1 MGGPV
6 TEFMQRRAVKIG
18 GGEEA
23 AARRQ
28 ADEIF
33 AQMIESLTA
42 CFADGRAAATD
53 KSLGFGVLVGFGIDA
68 GRRRDMG
75 RKSLALLHIEDG
87 EALQERHGRRIV
99 TAFLGALAFAFGHK
113 AVGKTDG
120 RAAFAFADMPAKAQG
135 LAKGQPFLIGK
146 TAPDHGVPQDQDIDA
161 GIKFAARGAARH
173 AQRGRAA
180 GPWAHPWDHAL
191 FHFRDDA
198 GCYFVIQGNAALAA
212 SLVIGVWAH
221 GYPPA
226 RKNPHPSPGKRG
238 GRRNATGRPAIE
250 AGCTLKGPRARVTR
264 GDGAVAKRR
273 TGEAGCDPPGRA
285 YKGAPPTPIFRG
297 SAQTKPAADRPPSFQ
312 FAVAIVTRMGRD
324 RHGRARRGL

>member
-1 MGGPV
+1 
-6 TEFMQRRAVKIG
+6 
-18 GGEEA
+18 
-23 AARRQ
+23 
-28 ADEIF
+28 
-33 AQMIESLTA
+33 
-42 CFADGRAAATD
+42 
-53 KSLGFGVLVGFGIDA
+53 
-68 GRRRDMG
+68 
-75 RKSLALLHIEDG
+75 
-87 EALQERHGRRIV
+87 
-99 TAFLGALAFAFGHK
+99 AFLGPLAFAFGHK
-113 AVGKTDG
+113 AIGKTDG

-146 TAPDHGVPQDQDIDA
+146 AAPDHGVPQDQDIDA
-161 GIKFAARGAARH
+161 GIIFAARGAARD
-173 AQRGRAA
+173 AQTGRPGGA
-180 GPWAHPWDHAL
+180 WAHPWDHAL
-191 FHFRDDA
+191 VHFRDDA
-198 GCYFVIQGNAALAA
+198 GGYFVIQGNAALAA

-297 SAQTKPAADRPPSFQ
+297 PAKTKSAAIGPPSRNL
-312 FAVAIVTRMGRD
+312 ASGIE
-324 RHGRARRGL
+324 ARRAGTGLPGPVHKSPPATAGRPIVNASGAGPLWCLILRATGVAAPPAQPPAQRQFRRP